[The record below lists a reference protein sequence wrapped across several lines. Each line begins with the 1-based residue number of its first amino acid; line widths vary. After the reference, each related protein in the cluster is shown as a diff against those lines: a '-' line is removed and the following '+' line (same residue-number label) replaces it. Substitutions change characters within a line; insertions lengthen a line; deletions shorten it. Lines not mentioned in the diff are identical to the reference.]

1 MVAKKQIIILN
12 GGGHKGI
19 VKISG
24 VTGKTDTI
32 KVSCSL
38 DFRPNNAK
46 LYIIGDNVAQMA
58 LNNTNCE
65 DEIAFSAKGE
75 VGCVL
80 RSSSIT
86 MFGGSGSKSD
96 MLKKIESANAQTS
109 KTQEHIAQGEIKA
122 EKSQKSD
129 AEVKSASETKRGGN
143 TTANEVRAA
152 SVEDEDDKEEIK
164 KKHNGKET
172 RAYVGAATAANA
184 LGEWTKYDG
193 NNFYYA
199 VKPQIDEMFV
209 CYPEETLL
217 NDTVPNSKWVRV
229 EADDGYYVVGL
240 LYDEDEP
247 SFICYGVPQL
257 KTDGQVKAPAELE
270 NMCVWLPISSSENI
284 TGYWIIYQS
293 AKTGEIIK

>member
-96 MLKKIESANAQTS
+96 MHKKIESANAQAG
-109 KTQEHIAQGEIKA
+109 KTQVRNDQGKIKEEQAQKA
-122 EKSQKSD
+122 ETKVKPASEARASS
-129 AEVKSASETKRGGN
+129 EVK
-143 TTANEVRAA
+143 AA
-152 SVEDEDDKEEIK
+152 SVENEGEKEGIMQKNKGRE
-164 KKHNGKET
+164 E
-172 RAYVGAATAANA
+172 RAFVGATAGAGA

-217 NDTVPNSKWVRV
+217 NDTVPNSKWVKV
-229 EADDGYYVVGL
+229 DADDGYYVVGL

-247 SFICYGVPQL
+247 SFICYGVPQF
-257 KTDGQVKAPAELE
+257 KADERVKAPAELE

>member
-24 VTGKTDTI
+24 VTGKTDTAR
-32 KVSCSL
+32 VSCSL

-58 LNNTNCE
+58 LNGTNCE
-65 DEIAFSAKGE
+65 DEIALSAKGE
-75 VGCVL
+75 IGCVL

-96 MLKKIESANAQTS
+96 MLGKIENANAQERS
-109 KTQEHIAQGEIKA
+109 AQSEIRTA
-122 EKSQKSD
+122 QSQQAD
-129 AEVKSASETKRGGN
+129 AEVK
-143 TTANEVRAA
+143 TANETKAA
-152 SVEDEDDKEEIK
+152 SGVWAASAENAQEDIKQNCDGKEE
-164 KKHNGKET
+164 
-172 RAYVGAATAANA
+172 RAYAGASTAASA

-217 NDTVPNSKWVRV
+217 NDTVPNSKWVKV

-270 NMCVWLPISSSENI
+270 NMCVWLPIGSSENI
-284 TGYWIIYQS
+284 AGYWIIYQS
-293 AKTGEIIK
+293 AKTGEIVK

>member
-1 MVAKKQIIILN
+1 MVAKKQIIILS

-24 VTGKTDTI
+24 VTGKTDI
-32 KVSCSL
+32 VKVSCSL

-46 LYIIGDNVAQMA
+46 LYLIGDNVAQMA

-65 DEIAFSAKGE
+65 DEVVFSAKDE
-75 VGCVL
+75 IGCVL

-96 MLKKIESANAQTS
+96 MLKKIENANIQNRKAQSEIKSNKTS
-109 KTQEHIAQGEIKA
+109 KHDGGASA
-122 EKSQKSD
+122 AS
-129 AEVKSASETKRGGN
+129 EVK
-143 TTANEVRAA
+143 AA
-152 SVEDEDDKEEIK
+152 SVENVAEQENVRQGNKSKEERV
-164 KKHNGKET
+164 H
-172 RAYVGAATAANA
+172 VGAAVGANT

-209 CYPEETLL
+209 CYPEEALL
-217 NDTVPNSKWVRV
+217 NDTVPNSKWVKV

-247 SFICYGVPQL
+247 SFICYGVPQF
-257 KTDGQVKAPAELE
+257 KTDEQVKAPAELE
-270 NMCVWLPISSSENI
+270 NMCVWLPIGSSENI
-284 TGYWIIYQS
+284 AGYWIIYQS